1 MNFLRTYTAPS
12 VYVSAPSALIGEA
25 RVAMDLVR
33 ARGWTVSGG
42 EWVDDVLRHGSQG
55 DKLTD
60 EDREAGWRLMVAAI
74 HLADGLLLLTPEE
87 PIRSEGSWFEAGVA
101 VGLGRPCVQVAR
113 APRPRWAVAG
123 IPMVRS
129 VPAALHVL
137 EAGFR

>member
-1 MNFLRTYTAPS
+1 MNFIRTSSVPS
-12 VYVSAPSALIGEA
+12 IYVSAPSKDIGAA
-25 RVAMDLVR
+25 RMAMDIVR
-33 ARGWTVSGG
+33 QRGWSVSGG
-42 EWVDDVLRHGSQG
+42 EWVDQVLTHGSQG
-55 DKLTD
+55 TALTD
-60 EDREAGWRLMVAAI
+60 EDRVAGWRLMVAAI
-74 HLADGLLLLTPEE
+74 HRADGLLLLTPEE